1 MGKNRTIKSLGNII
15 GNVVAHK
22 IVVRHTN
29 KPESVKR
36 MSHEIEAY
44 GNDAAQLS
52 LKFNWNDKDKLEIS
66 EETLKKFKKVM
77 IEKYPDVKF
86 SMSEAEEEIDNTID
100 DLIGKI

>member
-1 MGKNRTIKSLGNII
+1 MGKNRTIKILGNII

-44 GNDAAQLS
+44 GNNAAELALES
-52 LKFNWNDKDKLEIS
+52 NWNDKDKLGIS
-66 EETLKKFKKVM
+66 EETMKKFKKS
-77 IEKYPDVKF
+77 Y
-86 SMSEAEEEIDNTID
+86 AR
-100 DLIGKI
+100 KIS